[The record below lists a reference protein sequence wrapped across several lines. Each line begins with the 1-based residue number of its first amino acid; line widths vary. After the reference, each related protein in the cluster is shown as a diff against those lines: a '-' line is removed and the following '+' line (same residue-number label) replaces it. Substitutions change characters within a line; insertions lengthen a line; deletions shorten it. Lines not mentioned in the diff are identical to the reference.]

1 MASRNELLAEMV
13 SLVRPKKTLHH
24 LSIDDCLPYLVQT
37 YNSMAVCSYES
48 WEVAIDDILQRLQ
61 SKTDQYVCYD
71 KEALSRQIWMVL
83 DDRGIPVGLLYTSD
97 EKQQTIKGVTLYLYR
112 Q

>member
-24 LSIDDCLPYLVQT
+24 LSVDDCLPYLAQT

-61 SKTDQYVCYD
+61 SKTDQYVCD
-71 KEALSRQIWMVL
+71 NEETLSRDIWMVL
-83 DDRGIPVGLLYTSD
+83 DDRGIPVKPLYTSD
-97 EKQQTIKGVTLYLYR
+97 GEQPTIKGVTLYLYR